1 MLGGTHFVY
10 ILTNYSN
17 TVLYTG
23 QTHDLLTRL
32 YQHREGLTDGFTK
45 RYKVTKLVY
54 YEVADDLNGALY
66 REKQIKA
73 YSRLKKIS
81 LIENMN
87 PTWQDL
93 SGELVG

>member
-1 MLGGTHFVY
+1 MHGGTHFVY

-23 QTHDLLTRL
+23 QTHDLLTRV
-32 YQHREGLTDGFTK
+32 YHHREGLTDGFTK
-45 RYKVTKLVY
+45 KYKVTKLVY

>member
-1 MLGGTHFVY
+1 MAPQLLPWTNHWKRLIIDAMLGITHFVY

-45 RYKVTKLVY
+45 KYKVTKLVY

-66 REKQIKA
+66 REKQ
-73 YSRLKKIS
+73 S
-81 LIENMN
+81 N
-87 PTWQDL
+87 PIRD
-93 SGELVG
+93 